1 MANEPIFFSHPSVR
15 SESATVF
22 FDRQELTL
30 ILRLYGQMVARA
42 EWRDYGIEQTPESVS
57 FLIFRRAFEQPLY
70 RIEKRPA
77 LARKQGAY
85 CVFNQQ
91 DVILNRGHELTQ
103 VLSLFDKK
111 RFEALD

>member
-1 MANEPIFFSHPSVR
+1 MANEPIPFSHPSVR
-15 SESATVF
+15 SEPATVF
-22 FDRQELTL
+22 FDRQELTI
-30 ILRLYGQMVARA
+30 ILRPYGHRVARS
-42 EWRDYGIEQTPESVS
+42 EWRDYGIEQSSEAVS

-85 CVFNQQ
+85 CVFNQHG
-91 DVILNRGHELTQ
+91 VILKRGHELAQ

-111 RFEALD
+111 RFEAQD